1 MSKPLEALALAFAVV
16 VIVFGISVLIWG
28 IVEVWNQIL

>member
-1 MSKPLEALALAFAVV
+1 MNRPLEVLAAAFAVV
-16 VIVFGISVLIWG
+16 VIVFGISVLVWG